1 MIRIS
6 VDTRDIFREL
16 PERAEKEMVKLV
28 NEALKI
34 ASARTKVR
42 AQGIFF
48 DKLADSYG
56 LYQLLGIVAGEA
68 GAFFGVLPQEVNA
81 VVLFVSGL
89 LNVRVIRP
97 YAKKAGGIY
106 VELMPGES
114 FDRAIEHS
122 AASFISTNGFL
133 RRWLRDVL
141 YSGGDFQAN
150 IMPFY
155 GAYPTSRTGQ
165 TIMVNTMKHNWPIPI
180 IEGGKE
186 GDNWITRSAIACL
199 PEISNIL
206 KEEMVKVF

>member
-6 VDTRDIFREL
+6 IDTRDIFRDL
-16 PERAEKEMVKLV
+16 PLHAEKEMIKLV

-34 ASARTKVR
+34 ASARTKVKAR
-42 AQGIFF
+42 GIFF

-56 LYQLLGIVAGEA
+56 LYQLLGVVAGEA
-68 GAFFGVLPQEVNA
+68 GAFFGVLPHEVNE

-114 FDRAIEHS
+114 FNRAIEHS

-133 RRWLRDVL
+133 RKWLKDVL

-155 GAYPTSRTGQ
+155 GPYPTSRTGQ
-165 TIMVNTMKHNWPIPI
+165 TIMVNTMRHNWPIPI
-180 IEGGKE
+180 IEGGRAD
-186 GDNWITRSAIACL
+186 DNWITRSATDAL

-206 KEEMVKVF
+206 REEMLKVF